1 LEATPGN
8 GERKITLDKS
18 SGLITE
24 EIMDSLPEPY
34 RVRRYAASP
43 NQIAI
48 IFDDGPDPQWTPKIL
63 DVLKREHAPALFF
76 LIGIQTEKFP
86 SIASR
91 IYKEGHEIGNHTF
104 SHPDISDLSDGLT
117 RLELNVTE
125 SLFASRLGIRTLLF
139 RPPYSIDAEPDT
151 EDEVRPLEISENM
164 GYLTIGDK
172 IDPNDWRE
180 NPHRSAE
187 QISSFVLDHLPP
199 CSPSDRSC
207 GNIILLH
214 DGGGDRRETVRALP
228 MIIEGVRAKGIQ
240 IVSIGDLLHKNRAEI
255 MSP

>member
-1 LEATPGN
+1 SYMDEHDHQHDIWFLDAVSALNQMRAARGLGIRTFALWRLGSEDRSLWKIWDFPMDFAGPSKLADVPPGQDVDMEGDGEILNLEATPGN

-34 RVRRYAASP
+34 RVGRYGASP

-48 IFDDGPDPQWTPKIL
+48 TFDDGPDPQWTPKIL
-63 DVLKREHAPALFF
+63 DVLKRERAPALFF

-125 SLFASRLGIRTLLF
+125 S
-139 RPPYSIDAEPDT
+139 
-151 EDEVRPLEISENM
+151 
-164 GYLTIGDK
+164 
-172 IDPNDWRE
+172 
-180 NPHRSAE
+180 
-187 QISSFVLDHLPP
+187 
-199 CSPSDRSC
+199 
-207 GNIILLH
+207 
-214 DGGGDRRETVRALP
+214 
-228 MIIEGVRAKGIQ
+228 
-240 IVSIGDLLHKNRAEI
+240 
-255 MSP
+255 